1 MLKFFAV
8 FIFILLLGTPVWVWA
23 QDSFDGTAGGGGRGN
38 QTPDGQSVLTN
49 PLPFETIPEVINKII
64 DFLAYLIGPIA
75 VIMIV
80 YAAYLFVLGGTNP
93 DNVKK
98 ARSIILYTLI
108 GIVVVVMSKAI
119 VYVTCSILGISC

>member
-8 FIFILLLGTPVWVWA
+8 FVFVVLLVLPAFAVAEHVVGH
-23 QDSFDGTAGGGGRGN
+23 GGGESVNSQDG
-38 QTPDGQSVLTN
+38 GQSVLTN